1 MGYNYA
7 GAFEGEP
14 NIPEPNT
21 SEEVELQVSEYPL
34 VAERALAFFKKL
46 ESQLQN
52 EVFEVRQ
59 FITLKVAEVFYTKQ
73 LKNVSDHLDYLLEQ
87 GEELIES
94 KDANTPEV
102 LAQRKA
108 LAEKVNTFFDVKDTY
123 VEKLDKVKSDLV
135 TASFLTKEQE
145 NRVRELSGP
154 ALDGIN
160 QVLSL
165 PEDLN

>member
-1 MGYNYA
+1 MGYNYFE
-7 GAFEGEP
+7 AFQNEP
-14 NIPEPNT
+14 TPPEA
-21 SEEVELQVSEYPL
+21 ELQVSEYPL
-34 VAERALAFFKKL
+34 IAEKALVFFQKL
-46 ESQLQN
+46 ENQLLN
-52 EVFEVRQ
+52 EEFGVRQ

-73 LKNVSDHLDYLLEQ
+73 LQNVNDHLDFLLEK

-123 VEKLDKVKSDLV
+123 IEKLDKVKSDLV

-154 ALDGIN
+154 ALEGLN
-160 QVLSL
+160 QALSL
-165 PEDLN
+165 SEDLN